1 MDFKMNFKMKMK
13 MNSENEFQN
22 ENENELQN
30 EPTEEELRE
39 YHEQFVRDNCLEV
52 MLVDLI
58 EKYQLIPI
66 EESWE
71 IHPAPQIPNGLKTII
86 EYKSEYNIFRVE
98 KTWATNKNANKV
110 IVDLRITKIQGE

>member
-1 MDFKMNFKMKMK
+1 MKTEMKMKLK
-13 MNSENEFQN
+13 MNSENEFQI

-71 IHPAPQIPNGLKTII
+71 IHPAPQIPNGLKTIRN
-86 EYKSEYNIFRVE
+86 YKSKHNIFKVE
-98 KTWATNKNANKV
+98 KIWATNKNANRV
-110 IVDLRITKIQGE
+110 IVDLRITKTGGE